1 MLVSLIIIASLTIP
15 VNTVDAKQSIL
26 EPLLANKLTKKS
38 FPKTILGRWS
48 LTNAARVRFLAGDLI
63 PAP

>member
-26 EPLLANKLTKKS
+26 EPLLANKLTKKKVS
-38 FPKTILGRWS
+38 LKPSLAVGLSPMRPGFDSWLG
-48 LTNAARVRFLAGDLI
+48 I
-63 PAP
+63 